1 MIEVNGAEVKMQGK
15 KSIVIAEMA
24 TLVHAMLNDSEFDRQ
39 LVTENIARA
48 FLSIEDITAMSIAR
62 GYVDGLES

>member
-15 KSIVIAEMA
+15 KRIVISEMA

-39 LVTENIARA
+39 LVTESIARA
-48 FLSIEDITAMSIAR
+48 FLSIEDINALSIGR